1 MVIVLDTSGLLAAI
15 DSSQRF
21 HDAAKEVL
29 GGAVDPLILSP
40 FVLAE
45 LDYLLAT
52 RVGRE
57 AELALLEE
65 VARET
70 YRLASFSIG
79 DVAEARRIIVQYA
92 DLRIDLADASNVVL
106 ANRHDTLD
114 MLTLDERHFRTLSGP
129 GGRPFRVLPA
139 DAG

>member
-1 MVIVLDTSGLLAAI
+1 VVIVLDTSGLLAAI

-65 VARET
+65 VARVT

-79 DVAEARRIIVQYA
+79 DMAEARRIIVQYP

>member
-1 MVIVLDTSGLLAAI
+1 VVIVLDTSGLLAAI

-21 HDAAKEVL
+21 HDAAKETL
-29 GGAVDPLILSP
+29 GGAVEPLILSP

-79 DVAEARRIIVQYA
+79 DMAEARRIIVQYP

>member
-1 MVIVLDTSGLLAAI
+1 VVIVLDTSGLLAAI

-29 GGAVDPLILSP
+29 GGAVEPLILSP

-92 DLRIDLADASNVVL
+92 DLRIDLADTSNVVL

>member
-1 MVIVLDTSGLLAAI
+1 VVIVLDTSGLLAAI

-79 DVAEARRIIVQYA
+79 DMAEARRIIVQYP

>member
-1 MVIVLDTSGLLAAI
+1 MIVLDTSGLLAAI

-21 HDAAKEVL
+21 HDAAREVL
-29 GGAVDPLILSP
+29 NEAVVPLILSP

-52 RVGRE
+52 RVGDA

-65 VARET
+65 VARNT
-70 YRLASFSIG
+70 YRLAQFSG
-79 DVAEARRIIVQYA
+79 RDVAEAMRVIEQYA
-92 DLRIDLADASNVVL
+92 DTQISLADASNVVL
-106 ANRHDTLD
+106 ANRHDTHD
-114 MLTLDERHFRTLSGP
+114 VLTLDERHFRALRGLD
-129 GGRPFRVLPA
+129 GRPFRLLPA